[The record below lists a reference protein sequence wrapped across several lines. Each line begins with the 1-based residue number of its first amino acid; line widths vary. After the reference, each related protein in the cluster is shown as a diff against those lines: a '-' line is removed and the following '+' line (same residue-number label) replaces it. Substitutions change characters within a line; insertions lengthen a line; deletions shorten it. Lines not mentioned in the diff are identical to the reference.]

1 MADMCGNGYRRVG
14 ECALYE
20 HDKGGIGHM
29 TKAEFIDQVVK
40 ASADMD
46 LTKKAAG
53 ELIDGMFGIVGKA
66 IKKDGRFSYPGF
78 GTFTMKKRAARK
90 GRNPRTGSEI
100 RIKASK
106 TVGFKP
112 APGLKKSL

>member
-1 MADMCGNGYRRVG
+1 
-14 ECALYE
+14 
-20 HDKGGIGHM
+20 M
-29 TKAEFIDQVVK
+29 TKAEFIDQIVK
-40 ASADMD
+40 TSAEMD

-53 ELIDGMFGIVGKA
+53 ELIEDIFSIMGKA

-90 GRNPRTGSEI
+90 GRNPRTGDPI

-106 TVGFKP
+106 TVGFKA
-112 APGLKKSL
+112 APGLKKIL